1 VQAPSPLEARPPR
14 SPAGERFDPPV
25 RAIRFRVERA
35 SDARDI
41 ERALGASSGL
51 DASALARTVRHG
63 GIWIDRQPLPVGE
76 LPRGLEPGQEVVLYA
91 FEREPERIALPASA
105 ILLDRDG
112 VVAVDKPAWLP
123 VQGTRASRLHCV
135 EAALRVQLDAPQLR
149 AAHRLDRQTSGAVLF
164 ARDAAVAARLERALR
179 AHRISRRYLAV
190 VQPAPGRD
198 SFAVQGE
205 IAPATVPPRWRFELH
220 ASPVPGSRSSETQF
234 RVVARA
240 AQRALVECTPRTGRT
255 HQIRVH
261 LASIGAPIEG
271 DDLYGRAWRPGEAER
286 TLLHA
291 WTLESSALP
300 APVEAAPPADFPQDL
315 LGVGLAT
322 R

>member
-1 VQAPSPLEARPPR
+1 MSIAPGEARPPR

-25 RAIRFRVERA
+25 RAIRFRVARAVDGSDVERELCA
-35 SDARDI
+35 CA
-41 ERALGASSGL
+41 EL
-51 DASALARTVRHG
+51 DAGALARTVRHG
-63 GIWIDRQPLPVGE
+63 GIWIDRRPVPLGE
-76 LPRGLEPGQEVVLYA
+76 LPARLEPGQELVLYA
-91 FEREPERIALPASA
+91 FEHEPEAIALPASA

-135 EAALRVQLDAPQLR
+135 EAALREQLAAPQLR

-179 AHRISRRYLAV
+179 GHRISRRYLAV
-190 VQPAPGRD
+190 VQPAPERD
-198 SFAVQGE
+198 TFAVEGA

-220 ASPVPGSRSSETQF
+220 AAPVPGSRSSETHF
-234 RVVARA
+234 RVLGRA

-291 WTLESSALP
+291 WTLEGAALP
-300 APVEAAPPADFPQDL
+300 APIESAPPADFPEEL
-315 LGVGLAT
+315 LRAGL
-322 R
+322 